1 MTTHVARAAALAFT
15 LLLTACGGAKSPAGP
30 SDTPFAAGGSTAV
43 VSGSVRSGSPLLAAS
58 SGSAM
63 QGLVVTV
70 VGTSLSSGVDAAGRF
85 TLTGVP
91 AGEVQLKFTGPGVD
105 TTVRLSQVLPS
116 QTVTLSVNVEAG
128 TVVVETELR
137 STAAEEQ
144 VEGRVESLPPTT
156 SAGSLKVAGRTVRT
170 QASTRIELGGATK
183 SFEDLQI
190 GMRVHVVGVPSGGEV
205 LASTI
210 RIQNTNTWIPVQVN
224 GVIDSLAG
232 TAALFQFKIGSR
244 LVKGDTL
251 TVFFGSGSSAVDFTK
266 LKNDARV
273 EVKGQQRDGYIYA
286 ERLHINGPDD
296 DDDDDDDDNGQES
309 SSSIQGKLTALSGAR
324 PALTLTVG
332 GTTVRTDA
340 GTEVQRRGDKQS
352 LEVLQLGQELH
363 VVGTRQPDGSLNARK
378 IQIKDDAAGGEFE
391 IEGSAGGLKGTCP
404 ALTFKVNGFNVATT
418 SATVFEGV
426 TCAALKS
433 GDKVTVKGITQAD
446 GSVAATRVKR

>member
-1 MTTHVARAAALAFT
+1 
-15 LLLTACGGAKSPAGP
+15 
-30 SDTPFAAGGSTAV
+30 
-43 VSGSVRSGSPLLAAS
+43 
-58 SGSAM
+58 
-63 QGLVVTV
+63 
-70 VGTSLSSGVDAAGRF
+70 
-85 TLTGVP
+85 
-91 AGEVQLKFTGPGVD
+91 
-105 TTVRLSQVLPS
+105 
-116 QTVTLSVNVEAG
+116 
-128 TVVVETELR
+128 
-137 STAAEEQ
+137 
-144 VEGRVESLPPTT
+144 
-156 SAGSLKVAGRTVRT
+156 
-170 QASTRIELGGATK
+170 
-183 SFEDLQI
+183 
-190 GMRVHVVGVPSGGEV
+190 MRVHVVGVPSGGEV

-332 GTTVRTDA
+332 GTIVRTDA